1 MPTLGRILK
10 AGYTIGQSGYRL
22 TTCDRGRSV
31 EHYVERARVAF
42 FLSPSSST
50 PMSTFDAFHEA
61 GKVRPT
67 AASSWLESLAEV
79 PWKNIQMIFE
89 QIPGSLM
96 SDVAIE
102 FALKMLDL
110 NRQRLLGLHEEF
122 R

>member
-1 MPTLGRILK
+1 
-10 AGYTIGQSGYRL
+10 
-22 TTCDRGRSV
+22 
-31 EHYVERARVAF
+31 
-42 FLSPSSST
+42 
-50 PMSTFDAFHEA
+50 MSTFDAFHEA